1 MQEGVATEGLM
12 AYLVLIGSG
21 GWTEKWEIA
30 PGEDEAVGRELDQ
43 VGSDGMSHLPL
54 LNPGT
59 DERIDLVVAWR
70 AVAAASVVPSVRAPL
85 PGQYA

>member
-1 MQEGVATEGLM
+1 M
-12 AYLVLIGSG
+12 AYLVLVGSG

-30 PGEDEAVGRELDQ
+30 PGGHDLVADELDH
-43 VGSDGMSHLPL
+43 VGTEVTSHLPL

-70 AVAAASVVPSVRAPL
+70 AVAAAAIVPSVSAPL

>member
-1 MQEGVATEGLM
+1 M

-21 GWTEKWEIA
+21 GWTEKWEIP
-30 PGEDEAVGRELDQ
+30 PGQDEAVAGELDH
-43 VGSDGMSHLPL
+43 VGSEATSHLPL

-59 DERIDLVVAWR
+59 DERINLVVAWR
-70 AVAAASVVPSVRAPL
+70 AVAAAAIVPSVRAPL

>member
-1 MQEGVATEGLM
+1 M
-12 AYLVLIGSG
+12 AYLVLVGTG

-30 PGEDEAVGRELDQ
+30 AGEEATVARELER
-43 VGSDGMSHLPL
+43 VGTDGRSHLPL

-59 DERIDLVVAWR
+59 DERIELVVAWH
-70 AVAAASVVPSVRAPL
+70 AVAAGAVVPSVHAPL

>member
-1 MQEGVATEGLM
+1 M

-30 PGEDEAVGRELDQ
+30 PGEDDTVARELAQ
-43 VGSDGMSHLPL
+43 MGSDGTSHLPL

-59 DERIDLVVAWR
+59 DEQIDLVVAWR